1 MTEFFQCSKDPV
13 SEGMKNRNVEETIT
27 DLDFRSQSSVITG
40 ISAEVVEFRFRHT
53 TILNVEL
60 KKLMLEDM
68 DDEEE
73 DDDDE
78 EDKIEKLYLDAED
91 VYYKLKEIGVVG
103 LRSQKKLR
111 FLSLSSTNMID
122 KAFGEITKSLVDSN
136 ESINFIENN
145 GILDL
150 SHNMIS
156 TCSIPELIR
165 WIDKKKLRFINLY
178 GNGNCSMSN
187 IGDFCKS
194 LKVAKVSNME
204 EVQRFMT
211 HIIFLPDYYIYHAST
226 QVKLYR
232 QLHDLGYLPD
242 SWAENQREYYRS
254 ISKKRVVF
262 PEFVLEGD
270 PDLHISFDE

>member
-1 MTEFFQCSKDPV
+1 MTEFFQCSKHPV
-13 SEGMKNRNVEETIT
+13 SEGMKHRNVEESIT
-27 DLDFRSQSSVITG
+27 DLDLRSQSSVITG

-53 TILNVEL
+53 AILNVQL

-68 DDEEE
+68 DEEEEEEE
-73 DDDDE
+73 DD
-78 EDKIEKLYLDAED
+78 KVEKSYLDAED
-91 VYYKLKEIGVVG
+91 VYYKLKEIGVIG
-103 LRSQKKLR
+103 IRSKKKLS
-111 FLSLSSTNMID
+111 FLSLSATTMID
-122 KAFGEITKSLVDSN
+122 KAFEEITKSLIDSD
-136 ESINFIENN
+136 ESINFVENN

-156 TCSIPELIR
+156 DCSIPHLIR
-165 WIDKKKLRFINLY
+165 WIDKKGLRFINLY
-178 GNGNCSMSN
+178 GNGNY

-194 LKVAKVSNME
+194 LKVVKNSNME
-204 EVQRFMT
+204 EVQRFMA

-262 PEFVLEGD
+262 PEFVLESD